1 MVIDAHQHFWN
12 YDSQR
17 HSWISDDMSAI
28 RRSFTPIDLME
39 VYARNEIDGCVAVQV
54 DQTLGETDFL
64 LELAGEYQFIK
75 GVVGWVDL
83 RSSGIDGVLEKYTN
97 HKKLKGFRHIVQGES
112 DPNFMIRPS
121 FLKGIAALTSYDYA
135 YDILVFPHQLG
146 AALELVKRFP
156 NQKFVIDHLAKPYIK
171 DGFFEGW
178 AVLMGEIAKHD
189 HVYCK
194 LSGMITEA
202 DHRSWTPTQML
213 PYMDFAL
220 NSFGAN
226 RLLFGSDWPVCLVA
240 GSYGQVKSL
249 VTNFIGTLSKSE
261 QQAIMG
267 NNAVQF
273 YNLNP

>member
-1 MVIDAHQHFWN
+1 
-12 YDSQR
+12 
-17 HSWISDDMSAI
+17 
-28 RRSFTPIDLME
+28 ME

-64 LELAGEYQFIK
+64 LELATEYEFIK
-75 GVVGWVDL
+75 GVVGWADL
-83 RSSGIDGVLEKYTN
+83 RSSGIDSVLEKYTN
-97 HKKLKGFRHIVQGES
+97 NKKLKGFRHIVQGEP
-112 DPNFMIRPS
+112 DPNFMVRPS
-121 FLKGIAALTSYDYA
+121 FLKGIAALTSYGYT

-146 AALELVKRFP
+146 AALELVKKFP
-156 NQKFVIDHLAKPYIK
+156 DQKFVIDHLAKPYIK

-178 AVLMGEIAKHD
+178 AVMMAEIAKYD
-189 HVYCK
+189 RVFCK
-194 LSGMITEA
+194 MSGMITEA
-202 DHRSWTPTQML
+202 DHQSWNPTQMQ

-220 NSFGAN
+220 NNFGAH

-249 VTNFIGTLSKSE
+249 VTNFIGSLSKSE

-267 NNAVQF
+267 NNAIQF

>member
-12 YDSQR
+12 YDPNR
-17 HSWISDDMSAI
+17 HAWISDDMSGI

-39 VYARNEIDGCVAVQV
+39 VYAQNGIDGCVAVQV

-64 LELAGEYQFIK
+64 LELAREYPFIK
-75 GVVGWVDL
+75 GIVGWADL
-83 RSSGIDGVLEKYTN
+83 RSNAIDRVLEKYSDN
-97 HKKLKGFRHIVQGES
+97 KKLKGFRHIVQGEP
-112 DPNFMIRPS
+112 DPNFMIRPQ
-121 FLKGIAALTSYDYA
+121 FLKGIAALKAFGFT

-146 AALELVKRFP
+146 ATLELVKRFP
-156 NQKFVIDHLAKPYIK
+156 NQKFVIDHLAKPYVR

-178 AVLMGEIAKHD
+178 AVMMREISKYD

-194 LSGMITEA
+194 LSGLITEA
-202 DHRSWTPTQML
+202 DHQSWTPAQMTC
-213 PYMDFAL
+213 YMDLVL
-220 NSFGAN
+220 NSFGAK

-249 VTNFIGTLSKSE
+249 VTNFIATLSIAE
-261 QQAIMG
+261 QEAIMG
-267 NNAVQF
+267 KNAVEF

>member
-12 YDSQR
+12 YDPQR

-64 LELAGEYQFIK
+64 LELADEYQFIK

-121 FLKGIAALTSYDYA
+121 FLKGIATLTSYDYA

-146 AALELVKRFP
+146 AALE
-156 NQKFVIDHLAKPYIK
+156 
-171 DGFFEGW
+171 
-178 AVLMGEIAKHD
+178 
-189 HVYCK
+189 
-194 LSGMITEA
+194 
-202 DHRSWTPTQML
+202 
-213 PYMDFAL
+213 
-220 NSFGAN
+220 
-226 RLLFGSDWPVCLVA
+226 
-240 GSYGQVKSL
+240 
-249 VTNFIGTLSKSE
+249 
-261 QQAIMG
+261 
-267 NNAVQF
+267 
-273 YNLNP
+273 